1 MSPDLQSGWG
11 NTPPPPQPQNIQG
24 RGGKEREAPLSR
36 LSRCTMTPYLHVFRL
51 HEHLHIQKYF
61 AIFPRLFIV
70 CICMCTRACVRLH
83 ACGSSVSEG
92 ATTVRLCVC
101 QGVYYMRNT
110 RSCHGRGHVTIWN
123 NIAKFVFDYCTSL
136 IFC

>member
-11 NTPPPPQPQNIQG
+11 NTPPPLQPQKIHR
-24 RGGKEREAPLSR
+24 RGWKRERGPTVQIISVHND
-36 LSRCTMTPYLHVFRL
+36 PYLHVFRL
-51 HEHLHIQKYF
+51 REHLHIQKYF

-92 ATTVRLCVC
+92 ATTVHLCVC
-101 QGVYYMRNT
+101 VRVCIT
-110 RSCHGRGHVTIWN
+110 CVTH
-123 NIAKFVFDYCTSL
+123 AVVREEAM
-136 IFC
+136 